1 MHCGF
6 TTNYLTFFA
15 VFFPYL
21 NELGI
26 IFNTSAK
33 NTLYYTHIKRFEKVL
48 DLESGLRFAK

>member
-6 TTNYLTFFA
+6 TPNYLTFFA

-33 NTLYYTHIKRFEKVL
+33 NTLYYTHIKSFEKVL

>member
-6 TTNYLTFFA
+6 TPNYLTFFA

-21 NELGI
+21 HELGI